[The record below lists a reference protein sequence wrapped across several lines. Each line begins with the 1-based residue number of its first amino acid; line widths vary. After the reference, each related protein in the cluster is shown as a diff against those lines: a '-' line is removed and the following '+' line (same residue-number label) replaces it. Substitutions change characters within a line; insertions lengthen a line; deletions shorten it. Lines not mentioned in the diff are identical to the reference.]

1 VEETLSPLARA
12 NAQIRESLEQ
22 LERNLIQLRAVSNAQ
37 LEEQEDY

>member
-37 LEEQEDY
+37 LDEEPDY